1 MGMKLIL
8 AQSSQEFAS
17 DFRYDLMEAIEK
29 NIDTASAEPII
40 ATGCADAG
48 RSTMAV
54 HLSAA
59 GLEMTIDTAV
69 DHSLEMV
76 CLSAKLELTTQ
87 MLSDTSRRLEAALL
101 RIGQLEAELS
111 ASLNQVAAVAS
122 QVNG

>member
-1 MGMKLIL
+1 MKLIL

-17 DFRYDLMEAIEK
+17 DFRYDFMEAIEK
-29 NIDTASAEPII
+29 NIDAATEEPII

-76 CLSAKLELTTQ
+76 CLGAKLELTTQ

-122 QVNG
+122 QVKG

>member
-1 MGMKLIL
+1 MKLIL
-8 AQSSQEFAS
+8 AQISWEFAG
-17 DFRYDLMEAIEK
+17 DFRYDLMEPIEK
-29 NIDTASAEPII
+29 NLDTATAEPII

-76 CLSAKLELTTQ
+76 CLGAKLELTTQ

-111 ASLNQVAAVAS
+111 ASLHQVAAVAS
-122 QVNG
+122 QVKG

>member
-1 MGMKLIL
+1 MKLIL

-29 NIDTASAEPII
+29 NIDTASAKPII

>member
-1 MGMKLIL
+1 MKLTL
-8 AQSSQEFAS
+8 AQSSQESAS

-29 NIDTASAEPII
+29 NIDMDSAEPII

>member
-1 MGMKLIL
+1 MKLIL
-8 AQSSQEFAS
+8 AQSSHEFAS

-29 NIDTASAEPII
+29 NLDTATAEPII
-40 ATGCADAG
+40 ASTSADAG

-76 CLSAKLELTTQ
+76 CLGAKLELTTQ
-87 MLSDTSRRLEAALL
+87 MLSDTSRRLELALL

-111 ASLNQVAAVAS
+111 ASQNQVAAVAS
-122 QVNG
+122 QVKG

>member
-1 MGMKLIL
+1 MKLIL
-8 AQSSQEFAS
+8 ARSSHEFAS

-29 NIDTASAEPII
+29 NLDTATAEPII

-69 DHSLEMV
+69 DHSLELV
-76 CLSAKLELTTQ
+76 CLGAKLELTTQ

-122 QVNG
+122 QVKG

>member
-1 MGMKLIL
+1 MKLIL

-17 DFRYDLMEAIEK
+17 DFRYVLMEAIEK
-29 NIDTASAEPII
+29 KLGAATAEPVI
-40 ATGCADAG
+40 ASGCVDSG

-76 CLSAKLELTTQ
+76 CLGAKLELTTQ

-111 ASLNQVAAVAS
+111 ASLNQVAAAAS
-122 QVNG
+122 EVNG

>member
-1 MGMKLIL
+1 MKLIL

-69 DHSLEMV
+69 EHSLEMV

-122 QVNG
+122 QVKG

>member
-1 MGMKLIL
+1 MKLIL

-17 DFRYDLMEAIEK
+17 DFRYYLMEAIEK
-29 NIDTASAEPII
+29 KLGTATAEPLTAS
-40 ATGCADAG
+40 GCVDAG

-69 DHSLEMV
+69 DNSLEMV
-76 CLSAKLELTTQ
+76 CLGAKLELTTQ

-122 QVNG
+122 QVKG

>member
-1 MGMKLIL
+1 MKLIL

-29 NIDTASAEPII
+29 NLDTATAEPII

-69 DHSLEMV
+69 DHSLELV
-76 CLSAKLELTTQ
+76 CLGAKLELTTQ

-122 QVNG
+122 QVKG

>member
-1 MGMKLIL
+1 MKLIL

>member
-1 MGMKLIL
+1 
-8 AQSSQEFAS
+8 
-17 DFRYDLMEAIEK
+17 MEAIEK
-29 NIDTASAEPII
+29 NLDTATAEPII
-40 ATGCADAG
+40 ASGCADAG

-76 CLSAKLELTTQ
+76 CLGAKLELTTQ

-122 QVNG
+122 QVKG

>member
-1 MGMKLIL
+1 MKLIL

-122 QVNG
+122 QVKG